1 MAVLD
6 SGEDGTAI
14 ASHEQ
19 LTQAEK
25 FRRSGYMRW
34 KVLLADDHKVLT
46 DGLQQLIA
54 AKYEVVG
61 AVQNGRELLVA
72 AQEKKPDVIITDLS
86 MPLLNGLDAVR
97 TLRKNGIKSKF
108 IILTMHADI
117 SIVVEAFRAGA
128 SAYILKHAAVEDLN
142 NALDAVL
149 RGRVYVSPLLP
160 TDIITVLAEA
170 ARKPLA
176 SEDGYKLTKR
186 QREVLQLIAEGKT
199 MKEVGALLGISTR
212 TAESY
217 KYDVMD
223 SLDIRTSAQ
232 LVQYAVRIG
241 VITIQPLRIAA

>member
-1 MAVLD
+1 
-6 SGEDGTAI
+6 
-14 ASHEQ
+14 
-19 LTQAEK
+19 
-25 FRRSGYMRW
+25 MRW

-54 AKYEVVG
+54 TKYEVVG

-97 TLRKNGIKSKF
+97 TVRKNGIKSKF

-176 SEDGYKLTKR
+176 SEGQNLTR
-186 QREVLQLIAEGKT
+186 REREVLQLVAEGKT
-199 MKEVGALLGISTR
+199 MKEVAATLGISSR

-217 KYDVMD
+217 KYDLMNSVG
-223 SLDIRTSAQ
+223 IRSNAE

-241 VITIQPLRIAA
+241 VITVQPLRVAA